1 MLVSRLE
8 INLNLTPNN
17 FMAIATQSK
26 IPEPTVQCDLEAR
39 TASAGSAHEVMAA
52 VWTSVVTA

>member
-52 VWTSVVTA
+52 V